1 MVYFDRFGA
10 RRFTRGPSTPE
21 SHQPEDSMAI
31 AQQAADSAASREVIA
46 AVHVAATNA
55 VPRVLDLASAIASV
69 PAPTNAEMPR
79 SLAVADLFRR
89 EGIDDVGIDDIGNV
103 VARIP
108 GSDRSRSVLIA
119 GHLDTV
125 FPQQTV
131 INVVRSNG
139 RIEAPGIGDNSLGAA
154 AVLAIPSILRE
165 SGITPA
171 VDLLLTG
178 NVGEEGLGNLRGMK
192 AVMDAHDDVAAVIA
206 VEGHNL
212 GRVTHVAVG
221 SRRLEVTVI
230 GPGGHSWGDFGKA
243 NAIHAAA
250 GLIHDLARIPISHS
264 PKTTLSVGTIEGG
277 ISVNTIPPTCTFV
290 IDTRSVNEVALRR
303 LGERV
308 DRVLNGHRSGVDVK
322 VRILG
327 ERPAGVIAPDSSIV
341 RLAMA
346 ILTELGITATGDA
359 SSTDANIAINRGVPA
374 VCIGLT
380 TGGNVHRVDEFIETK
395 PLGSGLVQLAALAIG
410 VADGVASGE
419 IVSST

>member
-1 MVYFDRFGA
+1 
-10 RRFTRGPSTPE
+10 
-21 SHQPEDSMAI
+21 MAI

-46 AVHVAATNA
+46 AIHRAASNA
-55 VPRVLDLASAIASV
+55 VTRVLDLATKIASV

-89 EGIDDVGIDDIGNV
+89 EGVDTVTVDDIGDV

-108 GSDRSRSVLIA
+108 GRDRSRAVLIA

-131 INVVRSNG
+131 INVVRTNG
-139 RIEAPGIGDNSLGAA
+139 RLEAPGIGDNSLGAA

-165 SGITPA
+165 ARVTPA

-192 AVMDAHDDVAAVIA
+192 AVMDAHNDVAAVIA

-221 SRRLEVTVI
+221 SRRVEVTVV

-250 GLIHDLARIPISHS
+250 VLIHDLTRIPVSHS

-290 IDTRSVNEVALRR
+290 IDTRSVNETALRR

-308 DRVLNGHRSGVDVK
+308 DRILSGHKSGVDVQ
-322 VRILG
+322 VRVLG

-341 RLAMA
+341 RLAMN

-359 SSTDANIAINRGVPA
+359 SSTDANIAINRGIPA

-380 TGGNVHRVDEFIETK
+380 TGGNVHRVDEFIETA
-395 PLGSGLVQLAALAIG
+395 PLGSGLIQLAALTVG
-410 VADGVASGE
+410 VAEGVANGD
-419 IVSST
+419 IAITG

>member
-1 MVYFDRFGA
+1 MVYFDRFEA
-10 RRFTRGPSTPE
+10 PRFTRGSSTPE
-21 SHQPEDSMAI
+21 SQQPEDSMAI

-55 VPRVLDLASAIASV
+55 VPRVLDLATTIASV

-89 EGIDDVGIDDIGNV
+89 EGIHDVAIDDIGDV

-108 GSDRSRSVLIA
+108 GRDRTRSVLIA

-139 RIEAPGIGDNSLGAA
+139 RVEAPGIGDNSLGAA

-165 SGITPA
+165 AGVTPA
-171 VDLLLTG
+171 IDLLLTG

-230 GPGGHSWGDFGKA
+230 GPGGHSWGDFGKS

-308 DRVLNGHRSGVDVK
+308 DRVLTGHRSGVDVK
-322 VRILG
+322 IRILG

-341 RLAMA
+341 RLAMG

-359 SSTDANIAINRGVPA
+359 SSTDANIAINLGVPA

-410 VADGVASGE
+410 VADGVANGE